1 MKYCAFCGKELAEN
15 EKCTC
20 AASLENENKAKAK
33 KRSLVMLAGAAVLVV
48 VAAVALF
55 AIIGAATKADPFDY
69 ITVSYA
75 GYNTCGYVEVDFDRD
90 ALLSEFIG
98 EEPTEA
104 EEMDEYLE
112 WYNEYERYYD
122 AIDYTY
128 PEDENLSNGDTFTIT
143 VTVSDFAKS
152 KIKSGSKEFT
162 VSGLKFLETVDIF
175 ADIEVVYEGV
185 AGDATASINRLSDEF
200 YIQDCTFS
208 FSENYDLSPGDK
220 ITVTITSLDQ
230 LTEYYEVVPKEQSKE
245 FIVGDLPEYVT
256 SVDQLPKD
264 KIDEIAKLFLEKKKE
279 NTVENWIFSYNE
291 PELYGTYLMVA
302 KDSEELFVD
311 QNHLEIIVCRECF
324 QEGEFDEIQYFPLIF
339 KNILVNPDGTLD
351 IEFEEGSSATSYTD
365 IEGYLDDFKDD
376 YTVTE
381 VK

>member
-1 MKYCAFCGKELAEN
+1 MKYCAFCGKELVDN

-20 AASLENENKAKAK
+20 AESQEHENKAKGK
-33 KRSLVMLAGAAVLVV
+33 KKVLVMLASVAALVIV
-48 VAAVALF
+48 VAIMLF
-55 AIIGAATKADPFDY
+55 AIIGAATKVDPFDY
-69 ITVSYA
+69 ITVEYT
-75 GYNTCGYVEVDFDRD
+75 GYNTCGQVVVNFDKD
-90 ALLSEFIG
+90 ALISKFLD
-98 EEPTEA
+98 EEPA
-104 EEMDEYLE
+104 EMDGYME
-112 WYNEYERYYD
+112 WYNEYESYYNG
-122 AIDYTY
+122 IECTY
-128 PEDENLSNGDTFTIT
+128 PEEANLSNDDTFTIT

-152 KIKSGSKEFT
+152 KVKSGSKEFT
-162 VSGLKFLETVDIF
+162 VSGLKVLETVDIF
-175 ADIEVVYEGV
+175 ADIEVVYKGV
-185 AGDATASINRLSDEF
+185 AGEATASVNRLSNEF
-200 YIQDCTFS
+200 YIQDCAFS

>member
-20 AASLENENKAKAK
+20 AASLENENKVKAK
-33 KRSLVMLAGAAVLVV
+33 KRSLVMLAGAAVLVI

-55 AIIGAATKADPFDY
+55 AIIGAAKKADPFDY
-69 ITVSYA
+69 ITVNYA

-104 EEMDEYLE
+104 EEMDEYLG

-162 VSGLKFLETVDIF
+162 VSGLDVLETVDIF

-185 AGDATASINRLSDEF
+185 AGEATASINRLSDEF

-208 FSENYDLSPGDK
+208 FSDNYDLSPGDK
-220 ITVTITSLDQ
+220 VTVTITSIDQ
-230 LTEYYEVVPKEQSKE
+230 LTEYYRIVPKEQSKE
-245 FIVGDLPEYVT
+245 FVVGDLPKYVT
-256 SVDQLPKD
+256 SVEQLPKD
-264 KIDEIAKLFLEKKKE
+264 TIDEIAKLFLEEKKE
-279 NTVENWIFSYNE
+279 DAVDEAFFSYGE

-302 KDSEELFVD
+302 KDSEGWFVKH
-311 QNHLEIIVCRECF
+311 NRLEIIVCYDEF
-324 QEGEFDEIQYFPLIF
+324 IDGEFNDKLYFPLIF
-339 KNILVNPDGTLD
+339 TDILVNVDGTIN
-351 IEFEEGSSATSYTD
+351 IEFEDGSSATFYTD
-365 IEGYLDDFKDD
+365 IEGYLDDYDYD